1 MRPLLRR
8 RTRRPGTGVP
18 LSRLTLT
25 DLLGEALS
33 GTVQRP
39 GRSALTL
46 LGTVLGVGA
55 FVAVLGLTSSATG
68 QIGKRF
74 SALQNTTVTV
84 VDTGPDVLLADGG
97 HRAALDFPEDADRR
111 VSRLNGAVAAGVYW
125 SAPLT
130 APKISGSPAPGP
142 GAGAGLNVLALSPGG
157 FDAIE
162 ARVRAGTVYNAF
174 HSERALRVAVL
185 GSAAAARLG
194 ITRLDAHPAVFVDG
208 TGFTV
213 IGIIED
219 SARLPAAVLDV
230 MVPATTARSL
240 WGNPRAGEDGRARM
254 VVRTRTGAAGLVAA
268 QAPTALRPE
277 APARFTAV
285 APPDPHTLR
294 DSVSTDL
301 TGLFLL
307 LAAVC
312 LVVGAVGIAD
322 TTLVAVLERTGEIG
336 LRRALGARPR
346 HIAAQFLTESTVLG
360 TLGGL
365 IGTALGVVVV
375 VLVALA
381 RDWTALLQPLVVL
394 PAPLVGSLV
403 GLLAGLHP
411 ALRAAGVE
419 PAEALRH

>member
-1 MRPLLRR
+1 MLPR
-8 RTRRPGTGVP
+8 RRPGAAEVP
-18 LSRLTLT
+18 LSRLKLR

-33 GTVQRP
+33 GMVQRP
-39 GRSALTL
+39 GRSVLTL

-74 SALQNTTVTV
+74 SALQNTTVTLV
-84 VDTGPDVLLADGG
+84 GSGPDVVLGDGR
-97 HRAALDFPEDADRR
+97 HRAPMDFPDDADRR
-111 VSRLNGAVAAGVYW
+111 VDGLNGAVAAGVYW

-130 APKISGSPAPGP
+130 DPKIATSPVPGP
-142 GAGAGLNVLALSPGG
+142 GSGTGLNVLALSPGG

-162 ARVRAGTVYNAF
+162 ARVSAGTVYNAF
-174 HSERALRVAVL
+174 HGERGLRVAVL
-185 GSAAAARLG
+185 GSAAAGRLG
-194 ITRLDAHPAVFVDG
+194 ISRLDAHPAVFVNG
-208 TGFTV
+208 VGFTV
-213 IGIIED
+213 IGIID
-219 SARLPAAVLDV
+219 GSTRLPETALDI
-230 MVPATTARSL
+230 MVPTTTARTL
-240 WGNPRAGEDGRARM
+240 WGNPQPGESGRARM
-254 VVRTRTGAAGLVAA
+254 VIRTRTGAAGLVAS

-277 APARFTAV
+277 APKSFEAL
-285 APPDPHTLR
+285 APPDPQTLR

-307 LAAVC
+307 LATIC
-312 LVVGAVGIAD
+312 LVIGAVGIAN

-365 IGTALGVVVV
+365 IGTAVGVAVV

-381 RDWTALLQPLVVL
+381 RDWTALLQPWTVL
-394 PAPLVGSLV
+394 PAPLAGSLV
-403 GLLAGLHP
+403 GLLAGLYP
-411 ALRAAGVE
+411 ALRAATVE
-419 PAEALRH
+419 PAEALRR

>member
-1 MRPLLRR
+1 MRR
-8 RTRRPGTGVP
+8 RATSTEVP
-18 LSRLTLT
+18 LSRLGLT
-25 DLLGEALS
+25 DLLSEALS
-33 GTVQRP
+33 GMVQRP
-39 GRSALTL
+39 GRSVLTL

-74 SALQNTTVTV
+74 SALQNTTVTLVGRGAEV
-84 VDTGPDVLLADGG
+84 VLGNGQ
-97 HRAALDFPEDADRR
+97 HRAAMDFPEDADRR
-111 VSRLNGAVAAGVYW
+111 VGRLNGAVAAGVYW

-130 APKISGSPAPGP
+130 EPKISTSPVPGTGS
-142 GAGAGLNVLALSPGG
+142 GAGLNVLALSPGG

-162 ARVRAGTVYNAF
+162 ARVSAGTVYNAF
-174 HSERALRVAVL
+174 HSERGLRVAVL
-185 GSAAAARLG
+185 GSAAAGRLG
-194 ITRLDAHPAVFVDG
+194 ISRLDAHPAVFVNG
-208 TGFTV
+208 VGFTV
-213 IGIIED
+213 IGIID
-219 SARLPAAVLDV
+219 GSARLPETALDV
-230 MVPATTARSL
+230 MVPTTTARTL
-240 WGNPRAGEDGRARM
+240 WGNPPPGENGRARM
-254 VVRTRTGAAGLVAA
+254 VVRTRTGAAALVAS

-277 APARFTAV
+277 APKDFEAL

-307 LAAVC
+307 LAAIC
-312 LVVGAVGIAD
+312 LVIGAVGIAN

-365 IGTALGVVVV
+365 IGTAIGVAVV

-381 RDWTALLQPLVVL
+381 RDWTALLQPWTVL
-394 PAPLVGSLV
+394 PAPLAGSLV
-403 GLLAGLHP
+403 GLLAGLYP
-411 ALRAAGVE
+411 ALRAAAVE